1 MEMDGEVEAVAW
13 AILQALHV
21 HVPQDKRPQGW
32 SDVQGENEQRIK
44 AAAVAAIETIRS
56 RDGQANSVSRL

>member
-21 HVPQDKRPQGW
+21 HVPEDKRPQGW
-32 SDVQGENEQRIK
+32 SDVQGENEQRE
-44 AAAVAAIETIRS
+44 ASPSECRCEENRNLALTSEAWP
-56 RDGQANSVSRL
+56 